1 MVMATRRQVLASA
14 ALAPAVA
21 AAGALPARATALPIV
36 PRARTE
42 AIDIAEGIAYG
53 EVDGEQLLLDVYR
66 PPEREDP
73 RPAVLLF
80 HPGAFAGGDRTWMDE
95 FARGLAEAEYVAFTV
110 GYRLFGGFDG
120 RNQWPAPLDDAQ
132 RAVRWVRANA
142 AEYGVDPERI
152 AAFGYSAGGLLAAQL
167 GARDTRDN
175 ADPALADFASR
186 VACVVAIAAETDL
199 AISAADPRSVSV
211 DPAFLGGA
219 PDEAPDAWRDF
230 SLLTHVDEGSTP
242 FLVLHSPQDT
252 WTAVEHSRRLVEA
265 LHAAEVE
272 VVYAELAD
280 IAHTGWT
287 WTNAGPW
294 ALAFLDHQ
302 LHPAR

>member
-1 MVMATRRQVLASA
+1 MATRRQVLAAA

-21 AAGALPARATALPIV
+21 VAGALPAHATALPFLA
-36 PRARTE
+36 RAVSSE
-42 AIDIAEGIAYG
+42 IDVAKGIAYG

-66 PPEREDP
+66 PPEREDL
-73 RPAVLLF
+73 RPAVLVF

-110 GYRLFGGFDG
+110 GYRLFAGVDG

-142 AEYGVDPERI
+142 AEYGVDPERN

-199 AISAADPRSVSV
+199 AI
-211 DPAFLGGA
+211 
-219 PDEAPDAWRDF
+219 
-230 SLLTHVDEGSTP
+230 
-242 FLVLHSPQDT
+242 
-252 WTAVEHSRRLVEA
+252 
-265 LHAAEVE
+265 
-272 VVYAELAD
+272 
-280 IAHTGWT
+280 
-287 WTNAGPW
+287 
-294 ALAFLDHQ
+294 
-302 LHPAR
+302 

>member
-1 MVMATRRQVLASA
+1 LSTRRKVLASA

-21 AAGALPARATALPIV
+21 AVGALPAKATALPIV

-53 EVDGEQLLLDVYR
+53 GTDGEQLLLDVYR

-80 HPGAFAGGDRTWMDE
+80 HYGAFVGGDRTAMDG
-95 FARGLAEAEYVAFTV
+95 FARGLAAAGYVAFTV
-110 GYRLFGGFDG
+110 GYRLFAEFDG
-120 RNQWPAPLDDAQ
+120 RNRWPAPLDDSQ

-152 AAFGYSAGGLLAAQL
+152 AAFGYSAGGMLAAHL
-167 GARDTRDN
+167 GTRDTRDN
-175 ADPALADFASR
+175 ADPALADYASR
-186 VACVVAIAAETDL
+186 VACVIAIAAETDL
-199 AISAADPRSVSV
+199 AISAADPGSVSV

-219 PDEAPDAWRDF
+219 PDEAPDAYRDF
-230 SLLTHVDEGSTP
+230 SVLTHVDEASAP

-252 WTAVEHSRRLVEA
+252 WTSVEHSRRLVEA

-272 VVYAELAD
+272 VVSAELANVG
-280 IAHTGWT
+280 HTGWT
-287 WTNAGPW
+287 WANGGPW
-294 ALAFLDHQ
+294 ALAFLDRQ
-302 LHPAR
+302 LHPAN